1 MLNETENTLRF
12 GLFMLSLMYF
22 RAMTYLKRDK
32 KAFSGEDEEI
42 SDKKAGEKIMTDE
55 RMRMLDEEQKATAR
69 KKKVDTILAKA
80 KIGEAR
86 RQEREAA
93 EKKEAV
99 LRIQAIVRRQKLES
113 QSIGIIQ
120 RYFRGHL
127 GRKAAFRW
135 ALKKAEIGAINA
147 LLNSAAIFIQR
158 IYRGYLARLEAIE
171 TRAQMAQFIALM
183 RAQEAAEDEEQYWDT
198 HPYSRF
204 KRNAKAYIDSKF
216 RKDQAS
222 TLLGASRLTEEEQQ
236 ELEFEENVLD
246 DDSDE
251 DDETDGSYDHDDRDE
266 STVVSGLTK
275 DN

>member
-1 MLNETENTLRF
+1 
-12 GLFMLSLMYF
+12 MLSLMYF

-32 KAFSGEDEEI
+32 AAFSGEDEEI
-42 SDKKAGEKIMTDE
+42 AGKKAGEKVMTDE
-55 RMRMLDEEQKATAR
+55 RMRMLDEEQKANAR

-93 EKKEAV
+93 ERKEAV
-99 LRIQAIVRRQKLES
+99 LRIQAIVRRQKLEA
-113 QSIGIIQ
+113 QSIGTIQ
-120 RYFRGHL
+120 RYYRGHL
-127 GRKAAFRW
+127 GRKAALRW

-147 LLNSAAIFIQR
+147 LLNAAAIFIQR
-158 IYRGYLARLEAIE
+158 IYRGYLARVEAIE

-204 KRNAKAYIDSKF
+204 KRNAKAWIDSKF

-222 TLLGASRLTEEEQQ
+222 TLLGASSLTKEEQE
-236 ELEFEENVLD
+236 ELEFEENVID
-246 DDSDE
+246 DGDSDE
-251 DDETDGSYDHDDRDE
+251 DNEAADSDDGDAGGS
-266 STVVSGLTK
+266 SVVSGLTK
-275 DN
+275 EG